1 MHLCVV
7 WQGMLTHYWACSV
20 AYKMSSFVQGC
31 SGDERQ
37 LADNMVAVIS
47 PGREPCKITEG
58 EEGEHFWS
66 SLGGKTEYA
75 TGKWLEE
82 VVPTY
87 PPRLFQCSNASGC
100 FKVEEIF
107 DFAQEVSA
115 SCILHFE
122 NTLSNIVLFYS
133 GGMK

>member
-1 MHLCVV
+1 
-7 WQGMLTHYWACSV
+7 
-20 AYKMSSFVQGC
+20 MSSSVQGC

-37 LADNMVAVIS
+37 LADKMVTVIS

-66 SLGGKTEYA
+66 SLGGKAEYA
-75 TGKWLEE
+75 SGKWLDEI
-82 VVPTY
+82 VPTY
-87 PPRLFQCSNASGC
+87 PPRLFQGSNAQTGH

-115 SCILHFE
+115 ILVVKLLAITSY
-122 NTLSNIVLFYS
+122 NL
-133 GGMK
+133 